1 MLPFIRPAFPSP
13 ESWLPYLQ
21 ASFRARRFSNFGPCH
36 ELLENR
42 LTERYAGAGR
52 QAVLVANGTTGL
64 TAALLALEVRG
75 PVAVPSFT
83 FPATAHAVVA
93 AGCTPVL
100 CDVDP
105 QTWELT
111 PDTVRQRSGV
121 ARLAGIVHVRAFG
134 FCRDLAPM
142 EQLASDLGI
151 PLVVDAAAALGGRLD
166 DGRPAGLQGSAE
178 VFSLHAT
185 KVFAVGEGGLVIT
198 TPELARGVRQVVNF
212 GMRDGTVVSAGMNGK
227 LSELGA
233 AVGLAMLERL
243 DGHVRRRQALAQRY
257 ADALSR
263 EPRLSLATS
272 PGRTP
277 WQTFPVRVLEA
288 APERTVRTIVE
299 GCLARGVELRRYYF
313 PALHATPYFSATVD
327 ARPETSTSLSAGMI
341 CLPIYSDMSDDE
353 QDEVL
358 AALRQSFTG

>member
-1 MLPFIRPAFPSP
+1 MLPFIRPAFPEP
-13 ESWLPYLQ
+13 ESWLPHLQ

-36 ELLENR
+36 ELLESR
-42 LTERYAGAGR
+42 LSERYAVAER
-52 QAVLVANGTTGL
+52 QAVLVANGTAGL
-64 TAALLALEVRG
+64 TAALLALGVRG
-75 PVAVPSFT
+75 RVAVPSFT
-83 FPATAHAVVA
+83 FPATAHAVAA

-100 CDVDP
+100 CDVDQ

-111 PDTVRQRSGV
+111 PDTLRQRIRTEG
-121 ARLAGIVHVRAFG
+121 LAGIVHVRAFG

-151 PLVVDAAAALGGRLD
+151 PLVVDAAAALGGQLD
-166 DGRPAGLQGSAE
+166 DSRPAGIQGSAE

-185 KVFAVGEGGLVIT
+185 KVFAIGEGGLVVT
-198 TPELARGVRQVVNF
+198 TPDLARRIRQVVNF
-212 GMRDGTVVSAGMNGK
+212 GMRDGTVDSAGINGK

-243 DGHVRRRQALAQRY
+243 DGHVRHRQALAQRY

-263 EPRLSLATS
+263 EPRVSLAMS

-277 WQTFPVRVLEA
+277 WQTFPVRVLGAE
-288 APERTVRTIVE
+288 PDRTVRAIVE

-313 PALHATPYFSATVD
+313 PALHATPYFSPLVD
-327 ARPETSTSLSAGMI
+327 AQPGISAGLSDAMI
-341 CLPIYSDMSDDE
+341 CLPIYSDMSDNE

-358 AALRQSFTG
+358 AAFRQSLPR